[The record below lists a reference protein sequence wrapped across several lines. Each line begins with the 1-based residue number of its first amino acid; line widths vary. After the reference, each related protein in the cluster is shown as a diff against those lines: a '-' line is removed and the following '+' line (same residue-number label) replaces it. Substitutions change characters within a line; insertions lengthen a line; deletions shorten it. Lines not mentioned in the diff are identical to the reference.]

1 MYNYVNYIY
10 ERVKHVRELKF
21 KINDKETKIYNL
33 IIRKISTSPTFPFFI
48 KYLMR
53 ITTISFF
60 FRHTNKSKLHKKS
73 TINVL
78 VINSLKHGGHKIANI
93 WPGSIKKTGWAWLD
107 HTPYDIGPTQPTGQS
122 QSKSDRAGLDQ
133 ALREA
138 C

>member
-78 VINSLKHGGHKIANI
+78 VINSLKHG
-93 WPGSIKKTGWAWLD
+93 SMST
-107 HTPYDIGPTQPTGQS
+107 DIRQQTFDPAPS
-122 QSKSDRAGLDQ
+122 RRRAGLGLTILLMTLAQ
-133 ALREA
+133 PSPRASHSPNRTGPGQTRL
-138 C
+138 

>member
-60 FRHTNKSKLHKKS
+60 F
-73 TINVL
+73 
-78 VINSLKHGGHKIANI
+78 
-93 WPGSIKKTGWAWLD
+93 
-107 HTPYDIGPTQPTGQS
+107 
-122 QSKSDRAGLDQ
+122 
-133 ALREA
+133 
-138 C
+138 